1 MKMDLNLIIN
11 DTLTELKDQ
20 GYVEKIVR
28 KQLEETIQDIIKDS
42 FKSWSDFGKEL
53 KQQVQD
59 QIQFNLESLDIPSY
73 NQVIVNII
81 RDELERS
88 VHEEGGRR
96 IQESVR
102 DILGTAKEEYKLSE
116 LINEIVEYDCE
127 LNELNY
133 DDYKDI
139 TVIVENKYGGK
150 YIYIDPEGDQDWYR
164 CKYRLTLDDD
174 LTITRAE
181 IGDKTFDNKTIMG
194 GLCGADATIFKM
206 WTRKSKLIID
216 NYQTSF
222 ANPEYE

>member
-1 MKMDLNLIIN
+1 MDLNLIIN

-96 IQESVR
+96 IQESIR
-102 DILGTAKEEYKLSE
+102 DILGTAKEEYKLS
-116 LINEIVEYDCE
+116 
-127 LNELNY
+127 
-133 DDYKDI
+133 
-139 TVIVENKYGGK
+139 
-150 YIYIDPEGDQDWYR
+150 
-164 CKYRLTLDDD
+164 
-174 LTITRAE
+174 
-181 IGDKTFDNKTIMG
+181 
-194 GLCGADATIFKM
+194 
-206 WTRKSKLIID
+206 
-216 NYQTSF
+216 
-222 ANPEYE
+222 

>member
-1 MKMDLNLIIN
+1 MDLNLIIN
-11 DTLTELKDQ
+11 NTLTEIKDQ

-59 QIQFNLESLDIPSY
+59 QIQFNLDSLDIPSY
-73 NQVIVNII
+73 NQVILNII
-81 RDELERS
+81 KDELERS
-88 VHEEGGRR
+88 VHEEGARR
-96 IQESVR
+96 IQESIR

-116 LINEIVEYDCE
+116 LINEIVEQDCE
-127 LNELNY
+127 LNELHY
-133 DDYKDI
+133 DDYKEI

-150 YIYIDPEGDQDWYR
+150 YIYIDPEEDQDWYR
-164 CKYRLTLDDD
+164 CKYRLTLDND

-181 IGDKTFDNKTIMG
+181 INDRAFDNKTIMG
-194 GLCGADATIFKM
+194 GLYGADATIFKM

-222 ANPEYE
+222 TNPEYE